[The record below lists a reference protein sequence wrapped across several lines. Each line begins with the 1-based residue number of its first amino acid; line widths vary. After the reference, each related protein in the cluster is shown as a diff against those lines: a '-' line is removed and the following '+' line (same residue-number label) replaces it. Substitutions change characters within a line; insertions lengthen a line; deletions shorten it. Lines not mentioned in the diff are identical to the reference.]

1 MLIVISQ
8 SRDVYAD
15 PESVE
20 IADIPWDP
28 SEKHFI
34 VVNASNSDGKTIS
47 EEIPKGMEEKAYREL
62 KMATKFGTFQPN
74 IVVDIGEIMKRLED
88 K

>member
-8 SRDVYAD
+8 SGDVYAN

-20 IADIPWDP
+20 IADIQWEP
-28 SEKHFI
+28 SEKHFV
-34 VVNASNSDGKTIS
+34 VVNASNPDGKTIS
-47 EEIPKGMEEKAYREL
+47 GEIPEGMEEKAYREL

-74 IVVDIGEIMKRLED
+74 IVVDISEIMKRLEER
-88 K
+88 